1 MAGLKACATFVT
13 VALCRALAV
22 AVAPLAALGVAGQPE
37 TSGPLT
43 AQDGQR
49 LGRKISQIHERDAT
63 GGSEVQRLVVFER
76 EVNAHLRFQG
86 ASQLPPSVTLPKLS
100 ILGQG
105 RVIAEVMI
113 DLDILRESRQRG
125 VLDLLNYLGG
135 KVPVMATGVV
145 QATGGVGQV
154 TVEAVEI
161 AGISVP
167 PAVLYQLVR
176 YYTRGESYPEGF
188 DLAAP
193 FELPYSIRAVAVEV
207 GRAVVVQ

>member
-1 MAGLKACATFVT
+1 M
-13 VALCRALAV
+13 
-22 AVAPLAALGVAGQPE
+22 
-37 TSGPLT
+37 
-43 AQDGQR
+43 
-49 LGRKISQIHERDAT
+49 
-63 GGSEVQRLVVFER
+63 FER

-86 ASQLPPSVTLPKLS
+86 ASQLPPSMILPKLS

-105 RVIAEVMI
+105 RVTAEVTI

-125 VLDLLNYLGG
+125 ALDLLNYLGG
-135 KVPVMATGVV
+135 KVPMMATGVV
-145 QATGGVGQV
+145 QAVEGVGQV

-161 AGISVP
+161 AGISIP

-188 DLAAP
+188 DLTAP
-193 FELPYSIRAVAVEV
+193 FELPYSIRAVSVEV

>member
-1 MAGLKACATFVT
+1 MI

-22 AVAPLAALGVAGQPE
+22 AVAPVAALGAAGQPE
-37 TSGPLT
+37 ISGPLT

-49 LGRKISQIHERDAT
+49 LERKIFQIHERGAT
-63 GGSEVQRLVVFER
+63 DGSEVQRLVLFER
-76 EVNAHLRFQG
+76 EVNAYLRFQVV
-86 ASQLPPSVTLPKLS
+86 SQLPRSVTLPKLS

-105 RVIAEVMI
+105 RVIAEVTI

-125 VLDLLNYLGG
+125 ALDLLNYLGG
-135 KVPVMATGVV
+135 KVPVMVTGVV
-145 QATGGVGQV
+145 HAAEGVGQV

-188 DLAAP
+188 DLTAP
-193 FELPYSIRAVAVEV
+193 FELPYSIHAVSVEL
-207 GRAVVVQ
+207 GRAVVMQ